1 MRWTRYIPSL
11 MDTLTRTKRA
21 SPRQRGCLTK
31 HIFDWMAHASNLA
44 KGSSPHIRHDRSLCP
59 FCNEPETQYH
69 INVSCTHPPVV
80 EMQQTLKRQIMNFF
94 QSYRHQSLPQ
104 HQHWII
110 LLIDYVQDT
119 LWVDSFAGGNIWS
132 GRWTRQLL
140 LDLLPDWEDVLITPN
155 AFNGGI
161 KWLQQITAIL
171 QRTKKCFKPH
181 DGPNYSRR
189 N

>member
-1 MRWTRYIPSL
+1 

-21 SPRQRGCLTK
+21 SPRQQGCLIK
-31 HIFDWMAHASNLA
+31 HILGWMAHASNLA

-69 INVSCTHPPVV
+69 INDSCTHPPVV

-104 HQHWII
+104 HQRWMI

-119 LWVDSFAGGNIWS
+119 LGLTPSQEGTSGMGGGLVNYCWTSCRI
-132 GRWTRQLL
+132 GRM
-140 LDLLPDWEDVLITPN
+140 
-155 AFNGGI
+155 
-161 KWLQQITAIL
+161 
-171 QRTKKCFKPH
+171 C
-181 DGPNYSRR
+181 
-189 N
+189 